1 MTTDLASKAV
11 FDLGYVRDVIEMAV
25 RKEQKLWI
33 NIPGN
38 QPIARSVGGVEK
50 NPALRGF
57 NQIAIRLKNAA
68 AKRFASH
75 SAFSL

>member
-1 MTTDLASKAV
+1 M
-11 FDLGYVRDVIEMAV
+11 FDLGHVRDVIEMTV
-25 RKEQKLWI
+25 CKQQKLWI
-33 NIPGN
+33 HIPGD

-68 AKRFASH
+68 AKRFVSH